1 MDGFSHLFITF
12 LPYFCILSLSTVAL
26 ILSERAGIVN
36 IGINGVLV
44 MGATFY
50 MIFANLISDGGKN
63 TLNSSYQILLFILA
77 MLGGIIM
84 NSLFGFAVIKL
95 KANQIIS
102 GVALNIL
109 APAITIII
117 LFIFGTAQ
125 RLPYTVNEMAL
136 GNASNY
142 ELSNVISL
150 KVILTLFVISIFSV
164 LLKLTRW
171 GIRFKSVGE
180 NPQASDV
187 AGINVNRV
195 KWSAIMLS
203 GALAGIAGA
212 IYISSLASGNTFKG
226 NVEGLGFLAIAIMIV
241 GRWKVMPSIFAV
253 VLFSFLFSL
262 GYHFKYLFPNEKD
275 SVVAL
280 IKMIPYLITI
290 VALIIFSKPVMIY
303 LSNKCHKLSL
313 QSAGPKSAGEPYD
326 KSKR

>member
-1 MDGFSHLFITF
+1 MDGFNHLFITF
-12 LPYFCILSLSTVAL
+12 LPYFCVLSLSTVAL
-26 ILSERAGIVN
+26 ILSERSGIVN
-36 IGINGVLV
+36 IGINGVIV

-50 MIFANLISDGGKN
+50 MIFANLMSDGGKN
-63 TLNSSYQILLFILA
+63 TLDSGFQILLFFLA

-84 NSLFGFAVIKL
+84 NSLFGFATVKL

-109 APAITIII
+109 APAITIVI

-125 RLPYTVNEMAL
+125 RLPYTVNELAV

-142 ELSNVISL
+142 EPSNVVSL
-150 KVILTLFVISIFSV
+150 KVILTLFIVSVFGV
-164 LLKLTRW
+164 LLRFTRW
-171 GIRFKSVGE
+171 GLRFKSVGE

-195 KWSAIMLS
+195 KWNAILLS
-203 GALAGIAGA
+203 GALAGLAGG
-212 IYISSLASGNTFKG
+212 IYIASLSSGNAFKG

-241 GRWKVMPSIFAV
+241 GRWKIGPSIFAV
-253 VLFSFLFSL
+253 VIFSILFSL
-262 GYHFKYLFPNEKD
+262 GYHFKYLFPNED
-275 SVVAL
+275 DAAVAL

-290 VALIIFSKPVMIY
+290 ISLVIFSKPIMLW
-303 LSNKCHKLSL
+303 LSKACYKSSL
-313 QSAGPKSAGEPYD
+313 QSTGPKAAGEPYD